1 MKRWGDDVDDPKIAG
16 YVLMRIL
23 RALVFLLAACSGHA
37 AAARVSAVALARD
50 AGWQWSVIPAGAFDL
65 AVARRPGVARS
76 DVLTV
81 YVEGDGFS
89 YAARGRRAMDPTP
102 TDPVA
107 LRLALRHPG
116 SGAVAW
122 LARPCQYG
130 PRARNCHSDYWSVA
144 RYAPEVI
151 NGTGAALDRLKADAG
166 ASWLI
171 LVGYSGGGALVALL
185 AERRGD
191 VVGLVTVAANLDL
204 GAWTAAH
211 RLTPLSRSVDP
222 ATDAA
227 RLSRLR
233 QVHFV
238 GAEDRNV
245 GPAIARAFAGK
256 MAADAPV
263 SIVTVAGQDHG
274 CCWAGQWPLL
284 AMHDDLAQIPGW
296 GTMKP

>member
-1 MKRWGDDVDDPKIAG
+1 
-16 YVLMRIL
+16 MRIL
-23 RALVFLLAACSGHA
+23 KTCLLLLAVLSGHA
-37 AAARVSAVALARD
+37 AAARVSAAALARD
-50 AGWQWSVIPAGAFDL
+50 AGWQWAVIPAGGFDL
-65 AVARRPGVARS
+65 AVARRPGVALS

-89 YAARGRRAMDPTP
+89 YAAPGRRAMDPTP

-116 SGAVAW
+116 SGAVVW

-130 PRARNCHSDYWSVA
+130 PRARNCRSDYWTVA

-151 NGTGAALDRLKADAG
+151 DGTGAALDRLKADAG
-166 ASWLI
+166 ASRLV
-171 LVGYSGGGALVALL
+171 LVGYSGGGALAALL

-191 VVGLVTVAANLDL
+191 VVALVTVAANLDL

-211 RLTPLSRSVDP
+211 SLTPLSRSVDP

-245 GPAIARAFAGK
+245 SPAIARGFVAK
-256 MAADAPV
+256 MASDAPV
-263 SIVTVAGQDHG
+263 AIVTVAGQDHG

-284 AMHDDLAQIPGW
+284 AMHDDLVRIPGW
-296 GTMKP
+296 GRGRP

>member
-1 MKRWGDDVDDPKIAG
+1 M
-16 YVLMRIL
+16 
-23 RALVFLLAACSGHA
+23 
-37 AAARVSAVALARD
+37 
-50 AGWQWSVIPAGAFDL
+50 IPAGGFDL
-65 AVARRPGVARS
+65 AVARRPGIARP

-81 YVEGDGFS
+81 YIEGDGFS
-89 YAARGRRAMDPTP
+89 YAAPGRRAMDPTP

-116 SGAVAW
+116 GGAVAW

-130 PRARNCHSDYWSVA
+130 PRARNCQSDYWSVA

-151 NGTGAALDRLKADAG
+151 DGTGAALDRLKADAG
-166 ASWLI
+166 ASRLI
-171 LVGYSGGGALVALL
+171 LVGYSGGGALAALL
-185 AERRGD
+185 AERRDD

-227 RLSRLR
+227 RLSRLP

-245 GPAIARAFAGK
+245 TPAIARGFVGK
-256 MAADAPV
+256 MAAGAPV
-263 SIVTVAGQDHG
+263 AIVTVAGQDHG

-284 AMHDDLAQIPGW
+284 AMRDDLARVPGW
-296 GTMKP
+296 GSVKP